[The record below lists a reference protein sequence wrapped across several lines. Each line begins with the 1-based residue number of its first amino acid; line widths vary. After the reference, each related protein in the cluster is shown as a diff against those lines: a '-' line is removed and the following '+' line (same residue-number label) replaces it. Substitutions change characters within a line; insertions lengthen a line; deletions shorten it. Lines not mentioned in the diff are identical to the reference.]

1 MKWEQKKNQEKKQF
15 ASPTASLASLATQPP
30 AGLRL
35 AGGVGFAENTCLSKN
50 LNGYLH
56 STECWGRVSKG
67 FSPHPGLNC
76 GPLDYETSV
85 ITTTPRKLRF
95 SLEKKLQFS
104 WFLHFSWNLVWFR
117 SFKNLE
123 QKMGAIFFL
132 KWLKWIEPACF
143 PPWKKFWNQI
153 LYYSFC

>member
-1 MKWEQKKNQEKKQF
+1 MSQYPGQNSIISEVFRSSIIILTAEMKW
-15 ASPTASLASLATQPP
+15 
-30 AGLRL
+30 
-35 AGGVGFAENTCLSKN
+35 SKVM
-50 LNGYLH
+50 YH
-56 STECWGRVSKG
+56 DTECWGRVSKG
-67 FSPHPGLNC
+67 FSPHPDLNC
-76 GPLDYETSV
+76 RPLGYETSV

>member
-1 MKWEQKKNQEKKQF
+1 MQIKGYENLHLKVSLYQPVVRYLVSHADKRIWEPTTGIWKWGNHIFQI
-15 ASPTASLASLATQPP
+15 LW
-30 AGLRL
+30 
-35 AGGVGFAENTCLSKN
+35 
-50 LNGYLH
+50 Y
-56 STECWGRVSKG
+56 TECWGRVSKG

>member
-1 MKWEQKKNQEKKQF
+1 MIHYCYFLSSSWLFMTVTKF
-15 ASPTASLASLATQPP
+15 SLPISF
-30 AGLRL
+30 LRL
-35 AGGVGFAENTCLSKN
+35 VFDLKHNFRCSLGRVPETTSLE
-50 LNGYLH
+50 H
-56 STECWGRVSKG
+56 TECWGRVSKG

-76 GPLDYETSV
+76 GPLVYETSV

-132 KWLKWIEPACF
+132 KWLKWIKPACF

>member
-1 MKWEQKKNQEKKQF
+1 MKHFIWAIRTKSWPRSDDFDYIMQNLLSTF
-15 ASPTASLASLATQPP
+15 FFLTLYLVRFVSLST
-30 AGLRL
+30 
-35 AGGVGFAENTCLSKN
+35 VSTFYIC
-50 LNGYLH
+50 
-56 STECWGRVSKG
+56 TECWGRVSKG
-67 FSPHPGLNC
+67 FSPYPDLNC
-76 GPLDYETSV
+76 RPLDYETSV